1 MKKRLTGAAVWA
13 ALTADLAIAGNC
25 AALLVCLILG
35 FGVHTLAGILTLY
48 IALALQALNLVVLLL
63 RRCRAEKKYKVPAPS
78 RKMRNF
84 CTVNVVCWC
93 FSALLLLAALPL
105 DLLWLGSSHPA
116 VIWMRIA
123 GAVLSPLAWGGIL
136 ASYYRRRQATLLSRK

>member
-1 MKKRLTGAAVWA
+1 MA

-25 AALLVCLILG
+25 AILLVCLILG
-35 FGVHTLAGILTLY
+35 FGVHTFGGILTLY
-48 IALALQALNLVVLLL
+48 IALALQAVNIIILLL
-63 RRCRAEKKYKVPAPS
+63 RRCSAAKKYEVPPPS

-84 CTVNVVCWC
+84 CTVNVACWC
-93 FSALLLLAALPL
+93 FSAVLLLAALPL
-105 DLLWLGSSHPA
+105 DLLWLGSGHPA

-123 GAVLSPLAWGGIL
+123 GAVISPLAWGGIL